1 MIQKKIL
8 SNYFLII
15 ILISSAIYSLWSVK
29 LLNDFPWR
37 YVFTDWIIN
46 YEGGY
51 IRRGLLGEISIKLSN
66 FLDLNIKYVFF
77 LIHTSIYLLFHLIF
91 YKFFINFKKNYV
103 FYLLCF
109 SPLVFLYPLA
119 TFEAFA
125 RKEIFYITFF
135 LLNCYL
141 AIRINNRN
149 IIFFSTNLLAIL
161 SYLIHESSLFF
172 LIFFY
177 FSYFIFLKKNN
188 YKIRWSELG
197 FILIVY
203 SILFYLL
210 FIPVTDEKLSE
221 MVYLVNQNFFELTRF
236 SGAISWLQ
244 KDPSSAFMFL
254 ENNHNQNYFSKISTK
269 YIFQNILYLHFL
281 IIFFYLLYI
290 NNFFK
295 SGKYFFILTI
305 LSFFGPLVYFIV
317 WLDWGRLV
325 YIIYNFCLILT
336 FYCLYDDKEV
346 FVKIDKLPIINSL
359 NYKFKLFFAVSYI
372 SLWTPKLFIYDDV
385 EFFPLTNLISDLV
398 KYSMKYGALLF

>member
-1 MIQKKIL
+1 MIKKNFL

-51 IRRGLLGEISIKLSN
+51 IRRGLLGEISINFSN
-66 FLDLNIKYVFF
+66 FLNLNIKYVFL
-77 LIHTSIYLLFHLIF
+77 LIHLSTYLLFHLIF
-91 YKFFINFKKNYV
+91 YKFFISFKKNYI

-109 SPLVFLYPLA
+109 SPLVFLYPIA

-135 LLNCYL
+135 LINCYL
-141 AIRINNRN
+141 LIKISNRN
-149 IIFFSTNLLAIL
+149 IVFFSTNLLVIL

-177 FSYFIFLKKNN
+177 FSYLIFLKKND
-188 YKIRWSELG
+188 YKIRFSEIG
-197 FILIVY
+197 FIIIVY
-203 SILFYLL
+203 LILFYLL

-221 MVYLVNQNFFELTRF
+221 MIYLVNQDFFELTKF
-236 SGAISWLQ
+236 SGAITWLQ

-254 ENNHNQNYFSKISTK
+254 ENNHISIK
-269 YIFQNILYLHFL
+269 NIFQNILYLHFL

-305 LSFFGPLVYFIV
+305 LSFFGPLIYFLV

-325 YIIYNFCLILT
+325 YIIYNFCLIFT
-336 FYCLYDDKEV
+336 FYCLHDDKEI
-346 FVKIDKLPIINSL
+346 FIKIDKFPIINSL
-359 NYKFKLFFAVSYI
+359 NYKFKLFFTVSYI
-372 SLWTPKLFIYDDV
+372 GLWTPKIFFYDDV
-385 EFFPLTNLISDLV
+385 EFFPLTNLISDLI
-398 KYSMKYGALLF
+398 KYSIKYGALLF